1 MTAPSQDELLFFDRR
16 PGALPLY
23 EALRRALFQ
32 AVDDVTIQ
40 VKKTQIS
47 FVCRRLFG
55 AASFAEAKR

>member
-1 MTAPSQDELLFFDRR
+1 M
-16 PGALPLY
+16 PLY

-32 AVDDVTIQ
+32 AVGDVTIQ